1 MLIDKLIEEWEQDC
15 VIDEQDIAGSALKTP
30 NLHAKYLKILIDYK
44 LKKVKATSEMS
55 DKRLLKTKYF
65 KGHLTTE
72 ELNELGW
79 QPYQFRALKGDIDE
93 LLDADPDIQKTKNKI
108 EYCNSAIY
116 LIESVLQEIK
126 SRSFH
131 TRVAMD
137 WIKFRAGM

>member
-1 MLIDKLIEEWEQDC
+1 MLIDKLIEEWEKDC
-15 VIDEQDIAGSALKTP
+15 VIDEQDISGSALKTP

-55 DKRLLKTKYF
+55 DKRLLKSKYF

-79 QPYQFRALKGDIDE
+79 QAYQFRALKGDIDE
-93 LLDADPDIQKTKNKI
+93 LLDADPDIQKIKNKI